1 MKTNRWVNPAC
12 LLFACLLL
20 LTGCEKPQKSVS
32 HQPSEG
38 KQGDTTDIQL
48 STAEQA
54 TASFEIKTA
63 EVSRE
68 ADTLSANGR
77 IALADDKTWRLGVR
91 TDGFVMEVYAQL
103 GQYVKKGQ
111 ILARYHADEV
121 RDTRALYRQAVSELQ
136 RAKAVEAQAVRNRDR
151 ARRLL
156 ELRAGS
162 PQQVEQTEEELA
174 SAEAEVRR
182 FQIEI
187 DRTTDVLEDDLKV
200 PAEPRPNDPISDD
213 VPIFAPQ
220 SGYVIQKNVTPGKT
234 IDRVMDTFVI
244 GDLSEVWMLASV
256 QQENLGALHVGQAAV
271 VTIPGDPTARYSG
284 RITNLGQEADKDT
297 HLTEVRIELK
307 NPGNRLRPEMLA
319 VAEIPIGEPKS
330 VITVPSDA
338 VQQVGGEDV
347 VFVKTAPDKFAT
359 HIVHVGETAEGR
371 TPILEGI
378 NAGDSVVVHGSYV
391 LKSLLLKSTL
401 EAE

>member
-1 MKTNRWVNPAC
+1 MITRPGRLSPVFAAAIFMSACSQPRPPAQPETKTSGESDR
-12 LLFACLLL
+12 
-20 LTGCEKPQKSVS
+20 TEI
-32 HQPSEG
+32 
-38 KQGDTTDIQL
+38 TL
-48 STAEQA
+48 SPAEQS
-54 TASFEIKTA
+54 TASFEIETA
-63 EVSRE
+63 ELSHE
-68 ADTLSANGR
+68 ADMFRANGR
-77 IALADDKTWRLGVR
+77 IALADDRMWRLGVR

-103 GQYVKKGQ
+103 GQYVKKGD

-121 RDTRALYRQAVSELQ
+121 RDTRALYRAAVSELD
-136 RAKAVEAQAVRNRDR
+136 RAKAVEAQALRDRDR

-162 PQQVEQTEEELA
+162 RQQVEQAEEELA
-174 SAEAEVRR
+174 TAQADVRR

-200 PAEPRPNDPISDD
+200 PAEPRPNDPLSDD

-220 SGYVIQKNVTPGKT
+220 SGYIIQKNVTPGKT
-234 IDRVMDTFVI
+234 IDRAMDTFVI
-244 GDLSEVWMLASV
+244 GDLSQVWMLASV
-256 QQENLGALHVGQAAV
+256 QQENLGALHVGQSAV
-271 VTIPGDPTARYSG
+271 VTLSGDPVARYPG
-284 RITNLGQEADKDT
+284 RVTNLGQEADKDT

-319 VAEIPIGEPKS
+319 VAEFPIGRAKP
-330 VITVPSDA
+330 VVTVPSDA

-347 VFVKTAPDKFAT
+347 VFVKTAPDRFAT
-359 HIVHVGETAEGR
+359 HVVRVGETAEGR
-371 TPILEGI
+371 TPILEGLHA
-378 NAGDSVVVHGSYV
+378 NDAVVVHGSYI